1 MLDKSTLEQLKAE
14 AVEQRDKYIQMLHEA
29 NGAIGMLDYLL
40 AQVAE
45 DGSTPDGES
54 K

>member
-14 AVEQRDKYIQMLHEA
+14 AVEQRDRYIQMLHEA

-40 AQVAE
+40 AQIA
-45 DGSTPDGES
+45 DNSQHKRKD